1 MTMSVIRS
9 VTILLGFFKAVFW
22 ILLILIVVVLGMN
35 LLHKTGTMDISGLR
49 DTVKGW
55 SPALSDVLFVAVEDS
70 ADEVAGQAEDSS
82 ADADDAA
89 STNTQTDATQ
99 PDGAQADAA
108 DRAVRSGSGSSG
120 GLRSVPWAGH
130 HSAQLWRPVFFIL
143 RFGAPVAPE
152 CLKAGKRHGRGKKA
166 RGTARSR
173 RARVRS
179 RAGTARSR
187 RARVRSRAGDNAQPP
202 RKAKL
207 KSGDNAQP
215 PRKGALKSG
224 GNAQTAARGCAQK
237 RGQRETAAQGY
248 AQERGQRAAAAQG

>member
-1 MTMSVIRS
+1 M
-9 VTILLGFFKAVFW
+9 FW

-108 DRAVRSGSGSSG
+108 DAQSG
-120 GLRSVPWAGH
+120 L
-130 HSAQLWRPVFFIL
+130 
-143 RFGAPVAPE
+143 APVAP
-152 CLKAGKRHGRGKKA
+152 
-166 RGTARSR
+166 
-173 RARVRS
+173 
-179 RAGTARSR
+179 
-187 RARVRSRAGDNAQPP
+187 
-202 RKAKL
+202 
-207 KSGDNAQP
+207 
-215 PRKGALKSG
+215 
-224 GNAQTAARGCAQK
+224 AA
-237 RGQRETAAQGY
+237 
-248 AQERGQRAAAAQG
+248 